1 MFAFGETECES
12 TQATLV
18 TARTR
23 APDVLTGE
31 HASLG
36 SAASATDT
44 LGKRFLLLADDVV
57 FTAVSLRRI
66 TGFISCVD
74 EYN

>member
-1 MFAFGETECES
+1 
-12 TQATLV
+12 
-18 TARTR
+18 
-23 APDVLTGE
+23 VLTGE